1 MAFQKIENVK
11 ISGIAA
17 CVPDHVVDNSKL
29 ELLGNADEIAKFIE
43 TTGIAKRY
51 TIGDKKICTSDLCFE
66 AAEKVIAD
74 LNWNK
79 DEIDCLIFVTQTP
92 DYILPATSCVLQHRL
107 GLSTECFTLD
117 ISLGCSGW
125 VYGLAIAKEGVA
137 DGGNDGLPKRTL
149 AIEKVKVR

>member
-79 DEIDCLIFVTQTP
+79 NEIDCLIFVTQTP
-92 DYILPATSCVLQHRL
+92 DYILPATSCVSPVGLAFCNHRQKLSRKTLRLFHIHFLFARGLHCEKSAWKSPCHKPLQHKICR
-107 GLSTECFTLD
+107 C
-117 ISLGCSGW
+117 
-125 VYGLAIAKEGVA
+125 
-137 DGGNDGLPKRTL
+137 
-149 AIEKVKVR
+149 